1 MLLPSSRFKIFM
13 YPKAF
18 DMRSGYDRLAM
29 ICKEE
34 LGLNPYSG
42 ALFLFFNKTLTRAK
56 IFFFDGSGSC
66 LFLKRLEKGRFKA
79 PLHINN
85 KHPYILIES
94 SELALLLDG
103 ADVSKVIKPK
113 KWHPPNIENEDEV

>member
-29 ICKEE
+29 ICREE

-56 IFFFDGSGSC
+56 IFFFDGSGSQQVVCWSLC
-66 LFLKRLEKGRFKA
+66 LDTMTNKSWVKTEKYSHQTK
-79 PLHINN
+79 LN
-85 KHPYILIES
+85 K
-94 SELALLLDG
+94 
-103 ADVSKVIKPK
+103 VSF
-113 KWHPPNIENEDEV
+113 